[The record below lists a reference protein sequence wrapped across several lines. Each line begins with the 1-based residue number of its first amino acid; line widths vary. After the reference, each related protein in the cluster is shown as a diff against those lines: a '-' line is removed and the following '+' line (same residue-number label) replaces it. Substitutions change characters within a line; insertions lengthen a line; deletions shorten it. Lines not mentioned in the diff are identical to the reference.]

1 MLKEFLN
8 IGLRLGMLRFVVF
21 EIRLRHNMMSNI
33 NKVSVPMVAILETS
47 PVSEE
52 YRQNTISY

>member
-21 EIRLRHNMMSNI
+21 EIRLRHNTMSNI